1 MEMNRILNL
10 ISASHYIAANA
21 MITPA
26 TIPQSEEWIEIIT
39 GGIVF
44 FELDGEIREFG
55 PGTIFWHI
63 AGEKTIHLTADDNP
77 YRCLAIR
84 FKVAKTQRILPR
96 VTKWKDLH
104 AFSEFH
110 QETLRHAH
118 DERTD
123 RNILANVIYAKVFW
137 EAYLSTRR
145 QETENYPLPLS
156 RSIKIIER
164 NYSEQ
169 LSIAELAERA
179 NTSESYL
186 YSLFRQH
193 LNSSPHQYLLLCR
206 LRHTRTMLADNKSS
220 IKEIAAI
227 CGFENIESFYRA
239 FRKNSRM
246 TPFEYRKLHSPKNV

>member
-1 MEMNRILNL
+1 MEMNQILSL
-10 ISASHYIAANA
+10 KSVSHFVAANA

-26 TIPQSEEWIEIIT
+26 KIPQDEESIEIIT
-39 GGIVF
+39 GGIIF
-44 FELDGEIREFG
+44 FEVDGEMREFG

-63 AGEKTIHLTADDNP
+63 GGEQTIHLTSADNP
-77 YRCLAIR
+77 YRCLSMR
-84 FKVAKTQRILPR
+84 FKVAKNQRILPR

-123 RNILANVIYAKVFW
+123 HNILAKVIYAKVFW
-137 EAYLSTRR
+137 EAYLSTR
-145 QETENYPLPLS
+145 QQKTENYPLPLS
-156 RSIKIIER
+156 RSNKIIEK
-164 NYSEQ
+164 NFSNQ
-169 LSIAELAERA
+169 LSIEQIAKGA

-193 LNSSPHQYLLLCR
+193 LKSSPHQYLLRCR
-206 LRHTRTMLADNKSS
+206 LRHARTMLADNKFS

-246 TPFEYRKLHSPKNV
+246 TPFEYRKIHSPENV